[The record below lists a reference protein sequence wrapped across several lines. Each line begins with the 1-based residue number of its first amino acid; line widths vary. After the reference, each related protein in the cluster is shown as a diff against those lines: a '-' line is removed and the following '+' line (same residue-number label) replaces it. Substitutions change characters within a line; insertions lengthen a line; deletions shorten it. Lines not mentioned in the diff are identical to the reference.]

1 MSARMVLLGP
11 PGAGKG
17 TQAARVAEHLGVP
30 AISTGDIFRA
40 NVAEGTEL
48 GARAQGYIDRG
59 EYVPDSVTNAMVADR
74 ISQEDC
80 REGFLLDGY
89 PRTQAQVAALD
100 EMLASSGTR
109 VDLVLEIT
117 AQEEAVVERLLRR
130 AGEQGRADDTEP
142 VIRHRL
148 KVYAEATAPL
158 VDLYTRR
165 GLLVSVDGMG
175 DVEEVTQRIL
185 AALSRYGL
193 AR

>member
-1 MSARMVLLGP
+1 MVLLGP

-48 GARAQGYIDRG
+48 GTQAQGYIDRG

-100 EMLASSGTR
+100 EMLASSGSR

-130 AGEQGRADDTEP
+130 ASEQGRADDTEP

-185 AALSRYGL
+185 AALSRHDLCG
-193 AR
+193 

>member
-1 MSARMVLLGP
+1 MVLLGP

-48 GARAQGYIDRG
+48 GTQAQGYIDRG

-100 EMLASSGTR
+100 EMLASSGSR

-130 AGEQGRADDTEP
+130 ASEQGRADDTEP

-185 AALSRYGL
+185 AALSRHDLVG
-193 AR
+193 

>member
-48 GARAQGYIDRG
+48 GTQAQGYIDRG

-100 EMLASSGTR
+100 EMLASSGSR

-130 AGEQGRADDTEP
+130 ASEQGRADDTEP

-185 AALSRYGL
+185 AALSRHDLVG
-193 AR
+193 